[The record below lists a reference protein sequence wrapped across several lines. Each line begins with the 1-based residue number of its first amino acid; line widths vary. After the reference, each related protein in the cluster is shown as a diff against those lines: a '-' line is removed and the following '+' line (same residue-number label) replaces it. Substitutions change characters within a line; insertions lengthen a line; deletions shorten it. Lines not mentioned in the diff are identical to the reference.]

1 MRIKYKNGKVDSVYT
16 NVYKDSILRRYTLHL
31 TARRKLRIEKISGSL
46 LFGKSTTTK
55 TNIYIDSVKLIR
67 EFDSLAKDSIDKVL
81 KRIENPIKHADSLHI
96 KNKFRL
102 RNIVIQN
109 KKNEP
114 HK

>member
-1 MRIKYKNGKVDSVYT
+1 
-16 NVYKDSILRRYTLHL
+16 
-31 TARRKLRIEKISGSL
+31 
-46 LFGKSTTTK
+46 
-55 TNIYIDSVKLIR
+55 
-67 EFDSLAKDSIDKVL
+67 LAKDSIDKVL